1 MVIISVMK
9 NDNNCAECRQLALL
23 VMGLKSRAISG
34 ISPLS
39 DQTMVEKNNDCKVTR
54 VEPKERKARYPK
66 TVNGDE
72 NLHWKWYSFERDVA
86 SMCVRVPL

>member
-34 ISPLS
+34 IPPLS
-39 DQTMVEKNNDCKVTR
+39 DQTMVEKNNDSKVTR
-54 VEPKERKARYPK
+54 CRTQREKGTLPK
-66 TVNGDE
+66 D
-72 NLHWKWYSFERDVA
+72 S
-86 SMCVRVPL
+86 